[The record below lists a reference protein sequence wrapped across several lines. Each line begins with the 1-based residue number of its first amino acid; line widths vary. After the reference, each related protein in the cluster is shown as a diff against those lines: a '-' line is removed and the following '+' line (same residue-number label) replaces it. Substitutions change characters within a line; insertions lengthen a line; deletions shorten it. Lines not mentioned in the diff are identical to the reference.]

1 MGFTFKKEERLC
13 SRQLIDRL
21 YAEGHRLMAFPYSV
35 QWMPLESGEWR
46 AENGE
51 WRAESGERRTE
62 NGEWRAENGDP
73 LRHSDTQPLSDSATQ
88 PLSDSATQRLSHS
101 ACQVMIVA
109 PKRKF
114 RHAVDRNRVRR
125 LTRECYRLRKHALY
139 DFLRQNRLSLVFSM
153 VYIHNEMMSYEQ
165 LGHKMD
171 KLLAALQKD
180 ILAHQQPSL

>member
-35 QWMPLESGEWR
+35 QWMTLESGE
-46 AENGE
+46 
-51 WRAESGERRTE
+51 
-62 NGEWRAENGDP
+62 
-73 LRHSDTQPLSDSATQ
+73 PLSHPAT
-88 PLSDSATQRLSHS
+88 
-101 ACQVMIVA
+101 QVMIVA

-114 RHAVDRNRVRR
+114 HHAVDRNRVRR

-139 DFLRQNRLSLVFSM
+139 DFLQQHGLTLVFSM
-153 VYIHNEMMSYEQ
+153 VYIHNEIMSYDQ

-180 ILAHQQPSL
+180 ILAHQQPTP

>member
-35 QWMPLESGEWR
+35 QWMTLESGEWR
-46 AENGE
+46 AESGE
-51 WRAESGERRTE
+51 WRAESGE
-62 NGEWRAENGDP
+62 P
-73 LRHSDTQPLSDSATQ
+73 LRNSETQKLRNSATQ
-88 PLSDSATQRLSHS
+88 PLRNPAT
-101 ACQVMIVA
+101 QVMIVA

-114 RHAVDRNRVRR
+114 HHAVDRNRVRR

-139 DFLRQNRLSLVFSM
+139 DFLQQHGLTLVFSM
-153 VYIHNEMMSYEQ
+153 VYIHNEIMSYDQ

-180 ILAHQQPSL
+180 ILAHQQPTP

>member
-35 QWMPLESGEWR
+35 QWMTLESGE
-46 AENGE
+46 
-51 WRAESGERRTE
+51 
-62 NGEWRAENGDP
+62 P
-73 LRHSDTQPLSDSATQ
+73 
-88 PLSDSATQRLSHS
+88 LSHS
-101 ACQVMIVA
+101 ATQVMIVA

-114 RHAVDRNRVRR
+114 HHAVDRNRVRR

-139 DFLRQNRLSLVFSM
+139 DFLQQHGLTLVFSM
-153 VYIHNEMMSYEQ
+153 VYIHNEIMSYDQ

-171 KLLAALQKD
+171 KLIAALQKD
-180 ILAHQQPSL
+180 ILAHQQPTP